1 MKRFLLAVLVLSC
14 GALVRA
20 VQPVTISVYPV
31 VTSVHSAA
39 RVMVRVG
46 SDEKNRT
53 LMWEVDGPDYY
64 RSSSIQLD
72 GASAP
77 RSFFFMLR
85 NVPEGE
91 YNVRATI
98 IRNNNS
104 SLVAQTPMA
113 VVGMESPAN

>member
-1 MKRFLLAVLVLSC
+1 MRRFVVAVLILGC

-20 VQPVTISVYPV
+20 VQPVTISVFPI
-31 VTSVHSAA
+31 VTSVHAA
-39 RVMVRVG
+39 TRVLVRVD
-46 SDEKNRT
+46 SHEMNRT
-53 LMWEVDGPDYY
+53 LVWEVDGPDYY

-77 RSFFFMLR
+77 RSFFFMLH

-104 SLVAQTPMA
+104 SLVAETPMA
-113 VVGMESPAN
+113 VIGVGSPAN